1 MREDDF
7 INMQDLHDAFALLE
21 PTDEQKKRVFARIV
35 KGERKMQH
43 KKTILSLGLAAV
55 LFLALG
61 SLAVAE
67 FALDTDVLG
76 FFAPEN
82 ERQASYLQQAGA
94 EISAEAE
101 DNGTQ
106 IKVTQMVGDKH
117 NIYVFFDVI
126 APEGTVLSDD
136 FYAFASARAIFD
148 ASGGYSIEVLND
160 DDKTDNKIRMALEL
174 DAFDSLQGQNLHLQ
188 LQNLQ
193 RYDEAA
199 DEMQTV
205 LAGDWQLDF
214 NLDYSDT
221 TKTYKLS
228 QRIELPAGSVDL
240 QSLEISAIGASLGM
254 KGIAADDG
262 DFRFD
267 YDGDL
272 DNPQLVI
279 TLQDGSRVEYSGI
292 GTGTGVGQI
301 TGNYQFANVIDP
313 ADIASISFRGVTLE
327 Y

>member
-1 MREDDF
+1 
-7 INMQDLHDAFALLE
+7 
-21 PTDEQKKRVFARIV
+21 
-35 KGERKMQH
+35 
-43 KKTILSLGLAAV
+43 
-55 LFLALG
+55 
-61 SLAVAE
+61 
-67 FALDTDVLG
+67 
-76 FFAPEN
+76 
-82 ERQASYLQQAGA
+82 
-94 EISAEAE
+94 
-101 DNGTQ
+101 
-106 IKVTQMVGDKH
+106 
-117 NIYVFFDVI
+117 
-126 APEGTVLSDD
+126 
-136 FYAFASARAIFD
+136 
-148 ASGGYSIEVLND
+148 
-160 DDKTDNKIRMALEL
+160 
-174 DAFDSLQGQNLHLQ
+174 LQ

-193 RYDEAA
+193 RYDEAT

-214 NLDYSDT
+214 KLDYSDT

-272 DNPQLVI
+272 DDPQLVI

-301 TGNYQFANVIDP
+301 TGNYRFANVIDP